1 MPNNNDDRK
10 LLLYISIS
18 IVLHLLVIYFLPI
31 GFLHGSAQSE
41 SELNDYGY
49 VQMVDY
55 QPSPIET
62 ENAVEEAELTEDPDE
77 EELEEI
83 EEVEE
88 PEKEPIPEEPV
99 EEITEPEPEPEPEI
113 VEEKIEEIEAAEESE
128 PKPEVIEEP
137 EPASEPEPEV
147 KKPEEEVIASE
158 ESESEVE
165 VVQQEIS
172 ESESES
178 ENEAVEEN
186 IDSAAVQEE
195 ESAPPPPPPPTSGDL
210 IGLIEPPTFP
220 KDLVG
225 SRSEGTVSL
234 MVRISPGGN
243 VEDIEIVES
252 SGYDSM
258 DRVAQLTLEHGWKF
272 KEYQQAYKIP
282 VSVRYYIDQSDNSQV
297 EVDIGQVD
305 FIAGGE

>member
-88 PEKEPIPEEPV
+88 PEKEP
-99 EEITEPEPEPEPEI
+99 EI
-113 VEEKIEEIEAAEESE
+113 VEEEIEEIEAAEESE

-165 VVQQEIS
+165 VVQQEISES

>member
-88 PEKEPIPEEPV
+88 PEKEP
-99 EEITEPEPEPEPEI
+99 EI
-113 VEEKIEEIEAAEESE
+113 VEEEIEEIEAAEESE

-172 ESESES
+172 ESESE
-178 ENEAVEEN
+178 NEAVEEN

-195 ESAPPPPPPPTSGDL
+195 ESAPPPPPPTSGDL